1 MNYNIAKNNR
11 LLVVF
16 LIPFILGSLSIF
28 SFQPFNITI
37 LNFIL
42 IPCLFFLTVY
52 VGKKSKNTYRK
63 KPYLKNLFFLGYC
76 FGIGFFFT
84 GTYWISKSLTY
95 DESFKNLI
103 PFAIILIPLFL
114 GLFFG
119 LATLMAGMFV
129 KNNFLSILFFCS
141 IFSFIDFL
149 RGKIF
154 TGFPWNLWAYS
165 WSWFPEILQS
175 INVIGLYAFNLFTLI
190 IFCSPLLLFLKK
202 DKKNILIISLLL
214 VIFFSNY
221 IYGSL
226 RINKEINK
234 YNSETVS
241 KNEKINIKLVSPNF
255 NLKYNLSQQDLK
267 NLIKKLIKYSEP
279 KKNTKTIFV
288 WPEGVFTGYNYNDL
302 LLYQNLFIENFSKNH
317 TLIFGVNTVDKN
329 LNYFNSFI
337 AVNNKFEVMYKYNKK
352 KLVPFGEFLPFA
364 NILQKFGFKKIT
376 EGYGSFSKGKIQ
388 DNLNINNFEILPLIC
403 YEIIFTELIQ
413 NKKNNSNLIINI
425 SEDAWFGGSVGP
437 QQHFAKAI
445 FRAIE
450 NNTYLARVANQGISA
465 FISNTGKTIKRL
477 EPDEAG
483 NIELNI
489 PLINNSS
496 KNRNDLIFFILLF
509 TYTIIFFTFNK
520 N

>member
-1 MNYNIAKNNR
+1 MKEKYFSNR
-11 LLVVF
+11 FFVLYLT
-16 LIPFILGSLSIF
+16 PFIIGSLTVF

-37 LNFIL
+37 INFLIL
-42 IPCLFFLTVY
+42 LIFFYLTVY
-52 VGKKSKNTYRK
+52 INKKSKSIFRK
-63 KPYLKNLFFLGYC
+63 KPYRKNFFI
-76 FGIGFFFT
+76 FGSVFGFGFYLS
-84 GTYWISKSLTY
+84 GTSWIANSLTF
-95 DESFKNLI
+95 DENFKILI

-114 GLFFG
+114 SLFTGFTILLIG
-119 LATLMAGMFV
+119 P
-129 KNNFLSILFFCS
+129 FLSYNFSS
-141 IFSFIDFL
+141 IFIFSGAMAFSDFL
-149 RGKIF
+149 RAKLF

-234 YNSETVS
+234 YKSETVS

-337 AVNNKFEVMYKYNKK
+337 AVNNKFEVI
-352 KLVPFGEFLPFA
+352 A
-364 NILQKFGFKKIT
+364 ST
-376 EGYGSFSKGKIQ
+376 S
-388 DNLNINNFEILPLIC
+388 
-403 YEIIFTELIQ
+403 
-413 NKKNNSNLIINI
+413 
-425 SEDAWFGGSVGP
+425 
-437 QQHFAKAI
+437 
-445 FRAIE
+445 
-450 NNTYLARVANQGISA
+450 
-465 FISNTGKTIKRL
+465 
-477 EPDEAG
+477 
-483 NIELNI
+483 
-489 PLINNSS
+489 
-496 KNRNDLIFFILLF
+496 
-509 TYTIIFFTFNK
+509 
-520 N
+520 